1 MPKLKTVE
9 EVANRLEPIFTQSD
23 AYEFD
28 NGYTSL
34 IPAIELAKQVI
45 TQDRQAIREALR
57 EALEKK
63 KVGERPTWETGDPQW
78 WDECSGGYNQALAD
92 FKNIIDEL
100 LGGEVTE

>member
-1 MPKLKTVE
+1 MTKLKNVE

-28 NGYTSL
+28 NGYSSL

-45 TQDRQAIREALR
+45 TQDRQSIYEALR
-57 EALEKK
+57 EGVENLRPNSECIDYVLRDDIIAL
-63 KVGERPTWETGDPQW
+63 V
-78 WDECSGGYNQALAD
+78 
-92 FKNIIDEL
+92 DEL

>member
-28 NGYTSL
+28 NGYSSL

-57 EALEKK
+57 EGLEELPIYMYGTPKQNGVIDMQQTIEK
-63 KVGERPTWETGDPQW
+63 NK
-78 WDECSGGYNQALAD
+78 ALALV
-92 FKNIIDEL
+92 DEL

>member
-1 MPKLKTVE
+1 MPKLKNVE

-57 EALEKK
+57 EGVKNLRPNSECIDYVLRDDIIAL
-63 KVGERPTWETGDPQW
+63 V
-78 WDECSGGYNQALAD
+78 
-92 FKNIIDEL
+92 DEL

>member
-1 MPKLKTVE
+1 MTKLKNVE

-45 TQDRQAIREALR
+45 TQDRQAIHEALR
-57 EALEKK
+57 ERLEDYIPPFSADRENPLKHCYQN
-63 KVGERPTWETGDPQW
+63 E
-78 WDECSGGYNQALAD
+78 GYAKGIEDALALV
-92 FKNIIDEL
+92 DEL

>member
-1 MPKLKTVE
+1 MPKLKNVE

-45 TQDRQAIREALR
+45 TQDRQAIREALVEEIEGEKMVYNVTDTKTHR
-57 EALEKK
+57 RGKEA
-63 KVGERPTWETGDPQW
+63 
-78 WDECSGGYNQALAD
+78 YNRGITKALALV
-92 FKNIIDEL
+92 DEL